1 MPAGTI
7 ALTNN
12 STVVTGT
19 GTAFTSELKAN
30 DFLVAVVGGVT
41 YTLGVAS
48 VTSDTALVLKTAYNG
63 PAASGQAWT
72 PIPNGTLVGITSQVA
87 ADVAKAIRGL
97 NLDKANWQQ
106 VFSGTG
112 NITVT
117 LPDGSQFTGPAWNS
131 FTTALGQKAAKGA
144 NGDITSLSGLTTALS
159 IAQGGTGKK
168 TAGDALGALGGF
180 PATGGTITGD
190 VTLTGSLVSQGFSSN
205 SFQGNTTI
213 TGASQNVL
221 SLVTSPNSPNLWLN
235 FQRIGGATG
244 WRMGRADGG
253 GFVLVCDQTASTA
266 MSLGV
271 NDKIYSTANT
281 TKASNGVLSAASPVC
296 RIVKSEEDNKR
307 TDISEDSFEWC
318 GCGTANDEARGI
330 SISRLDVG
338 VYKIV
343 GSEGFAKEGWYLMP
357 PRDPAG
363 SGDLGIAEGEETE
376 SGGLTIRLYKR
387 RYVLSDEGEI
397 ELTKGAAIDVPANSW
412 IDVRLSM
419 PEDSVWNKQLKETVE
434 EVASAD

>member
-12 STVVTGT
+12 STAVTGT
-19 GTAFTSELKAN
+19 GTAFTSELKPN

-41 YTLGVAS
+41 YTLGVDS
-48 VTSDTALVLKTAYNG
+48 VTSNTALVLKTAYDG
-63 PAASGQAWT
+63 PTTSSLAWT

-97 NLDKANWQQ
+97 NMDKANWQQ

-112 NITVT
+112 NITVN
-117 LPDGSQFTGPAWNS
+117 LPDGSSFTGPAWNS

-144 NGDITSLSGLTTALS
+144 NSDITSLAGLTTALS
-159 IAQGGTGKK
+159 IAQGGTGAK
-168 TAGDALGALGGF
+168 TASAALSALGAF
-180 PATGGTITGD
+180 SAAGGTISGD
-190 VTLTGSLVSQGFSSN
+190 VTLTGSLVSQGFSPN

-235 FQRIGGATG
+235 FQRVGGATG

-253 GFVLVCDQTASTA
+253 GFVLVCDQTSSTA

-281 TKASNGVLSAASPVC
+281 TKASDGTLKAASPVA
-296 RIVKSEEDNKR
+296 RIVKSQEDNKR
-307 TDISEDSFEWC
+307 EDIDEEGFNWC
-318 GCGTANDEARGI
+318 GCGTRNDEAEGI
-330 SISRLDVG
+330 SLSRLETG
-338 VYKIV
+338 VYV
-343 GSEGFAKEGWYLMP
+343 LAGSAGLAKEGWRILP
-357 PRDPAG
+357 PRDPNG
-363 SGDLGIAEGEETE
+363 GGDLGIVEAEETE
-376 SGGLTIRLYKR
+376 SGGITIKLYNR
-387 RYVLSDEGEI
+387 RYVMTKDGDI
-397 ELTKGAAIDVPANSW
+397 EMVKGVAIDVPANSW
-412 IDVRLSM
+412 IDVRLKM
-419 PEDSVWNKQLKETVE
+419 
-434 EVASAD
+434 